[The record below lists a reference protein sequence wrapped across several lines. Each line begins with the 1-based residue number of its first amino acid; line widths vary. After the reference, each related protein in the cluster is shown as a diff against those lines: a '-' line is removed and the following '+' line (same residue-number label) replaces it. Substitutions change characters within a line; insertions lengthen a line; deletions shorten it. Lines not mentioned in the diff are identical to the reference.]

1 VQATDRD
8 TDVNMPGTAAPPPV
22 PGEGAP
28 GHRLYG
34 RRTECA
40 ALSRLVASVRAG
52 QSAVLALR
60 GDAGTGKTALL
71 DDLVRRAAGCRIVRA
86 AGAEPEMDMAFA
98 GLHQLCAPFL
108 DQLGCLPGPQRDAL
122 GIAFSL
128 RDGDGPDEF
137 TVGLGAL
144 SLLSEAAREGPLICV
159 VDDAQWLDR
168 ASARALAFLARH
180 LAVTPVGLVFAM
192 RQPGGEQDLA
202 GLPEVRVGALA
213 HSDARALLD
222 AVVIGPLDER
232 IRDRIVA
239 ETGGNPQALLE
250 WPRRLIPGEL
260 AGGFGLPGAVAP
272 AGRIEEDLRQRFEGL
287 PEPTRL
293 LLVTAAAEQTGDP
306 VVLWE
311 AAGQLGIDAQAAAP
325 ATAAGLIEFRGQ
337 VRFCHPL
344 ARAAIYWAASPVQR
358 QHAHRALAAATDPDG
373 DRDRRAWH
381 LGQAAPGLDEGVAA
395 ELERSAGQARARA
408 GLAAAAAFAERAAE
422 LTPGPARRA
431 RRALTAAQAKH
442 QAGAPDA
449 ALRLLAMAQA
459 GPLDEPGRARAGLL
473 RAQLAAGDG
482 RGRDAWLPL
491 IKAASRLEPLDT
503 ALAREAYREAFG
515 AALTTGRLAAGN
527 GMLQVAEAARGSH
540 RAPESSQA
548 VSLMLHALTVLM
560 TEGHAAG
567 ATAMKEALSAFRNQ
581 EALDDDAFLWL
592 PLACRMS
599 RDAWDDDGWYVLSAR
614 LTGQARQAGALR
626 VLPAA
631 LLEGMAARLAAG
643 EFAMA
648 ASLSHEAEAVAAV
661 TGNPLGPY
669 GPLMLAAWGGRDA
682 EARQLIADATPG
694 MVARGEGHWLTIAA
708 WATAVLCNGLGRYD
722 QALIAAVRGSE
733 DPYEL
738 GPAIWSL
745 AELVEAAARTGSHE
759 RAAGALRRLSDA
771 TSAAATDWALGMEAR
786 CRALV
791 SDGKPAELLYL
802 EAIRRLGKTRI
813 RAELAR
819 AYLLYGEWLRR
830 QNRRV
835 DARVQLR
842 IAHEMLTA
850 MAAGGFAERARRE
863 LLATSETMRKR
874 ETSIGGELTA
884 QEAEIA
890 RLAGDGYTN
899 PQIST
904 QLFLSPRTVE
914 WHLRKVFM
922 KLGISSRKEL
932 RAALPVLQ
940 RVSLPV

>member
-1 VQATDRD
+1 
-8 TDVNMPGTAAPPPV
+8 
-22 PGEGAP
+22 
-28 GHRLYG
+28 
-34 RRTECA
+34 
-40 ALSRLVASVRAG
+40 
-52 QSAVLALR
+52 
-60 GDAGTGKTALL
+60 
-71 DDLVRRAAGCRIVRA
+71 
-86 AGAEPEMDMAFA
+86 
-98 GLHQLCAPFL
+98 
-108 DQLGCLPGPQRDAL
+108 
-122 GIAFSL
+122 
-128 RDGDGPDEF
+128 
-137 TVGLGAL
+137 
-144 SLLSEAAREGPLICV
+144 
-159 VDDAQWLDR
+159 
-168 ASARALAFLARH
+168 
-180 LAVTPVGLVFAM
+180 
-192 RQPGGEQDLA
+192 
-202 GLPEVRVGALA
+202 
-213 HSDARALLD
+213 
-222 AVVIGPLDER
+222 
-232 IRDRIVA
+232 
-239 ETGGNPQALLE
+239 
-250 WPRRLIPGEL
+250 
-260 AGGFGLPGAVAP
+260 
-272 AGRIEEDLRQRFEGL
+272 
-287 PEPTRL
+287 
-293 LLVTAAAEQTGDP
+293 
-306 VVLWE
+306 
-311 AAGQLGIDAQAAAP
+311 
-325 ATAAGLIEFRGQ
+325 
-337 VRFCHPL
+337 
-344 ARAAIYWAASPVQR
+344 
-358 QHAHRALAAATDPDG
+358 
-373 DRDRRAWH
+373 
-381 LGQAAPGLDEGVAA
+381 
-395 ELERSAGQARARA
+395 
-408 GLAAAAAFAERAAE
+408 
-422 LTPGPARRA
+422 
-431 RRALTAAQAKH
+431 
-442 QAGAPDA
+442 
-449 ALRLLAMAQA
+449 
-459 GPLDEPGRARAGLL
+459 
-473 RAQLAAGDG
+473 
-482 RGRDAWLPL
+482 
-491 IKAASRLEPLDT
+491 
-503 ALAREAYREAFG
+503 
-515 AALTTGRLAAGN
+515 
-527 GMLQVAEAARGSH
+527 
-540 RAPESSQA
+540 
-548 VSLMLHALTVLM
+548 M